1 LAISPPRQDR
11 FGAALQIAASQCYF
25 FSVGEPCRRVTGANN
40 GRRQERE
47 NDFDE
52 NAMMGL
58 PVRLCLHG
66 LGLEDDIERANQT
79 SWYLADPKHT

>member
-1 LAISPPRQDR
+1 
-11 FGAALQIAASQCYF
+11 
-25 FSVGEPCRRVTGANN
+25 VTGANN